1 MSPTVDPPLLTPCIG
16 VFDSGVGGL
25 SVLRALHHQ
34 MPLATLL
41 YAADSAHAPYG
52 ERDDDFIIERSHAMT
67 EHLLSKGAQ
76 MIVVACNTA
85 TAAAVESLRSAYRE
99 LPVVGVEPGLK
110 PAITLTRN
118 RRVGVMA
125 TQATLSSAKFQRLVE
140 THAVGISLHLQA
152 CQGLAQALESGHVD
166 GEAVGALVSSHAA
179 PLREAGVDTV
189 VLGCTHYPFAAHRI
203 ACALGSGV
211 ALIDT
216 ADAVARQAT
225 RLATETRMCSMP
237 TGRKTRL
244 WTTGE
249 PAHLSR
255 VAAHWLD
262 FEIETCTSVRA

>member
-1 MSPTVDPPLLTPCIG
+1 MKPPVDPPLLTPCIG

-25 SVLRALHHQ
+25 SVLRALHRQ

-52 ERDDDFIIERSHAMT
+52 EREDSFIIERSHAMT
-67 EHLLSKGAQ
+67 EHLLRQGAQ

-110 PAITLTRN
+110 PAIALTRN
-118 RRVGVMA
+118 RHVGVMA
-125 TQATLSSAKFQRLVE
+125 TQATLSSAKFQRLVGA
-140 THAVGISLHLQA
+140 HAVGIRLHLQA
-152 CQGLAQALESGHVD
+152 CPGLAQALETGDVD
-166 GEAVGALVSSHAA
+166 GEAVGALVALHTA

-203 ACALGSGV
+203 ADALEPGV

-216 ADAVARQAT
+216 GEAVARQAT
-225 RLATETRMCSMP
+225 RLATDTRLCSP
-237 TGRKTRL
+237 TAGRKTRL

-249 PAHLSR
+249 PKHLSG

-262 FEIETCTSVRA
+262 FEIESCPWARA